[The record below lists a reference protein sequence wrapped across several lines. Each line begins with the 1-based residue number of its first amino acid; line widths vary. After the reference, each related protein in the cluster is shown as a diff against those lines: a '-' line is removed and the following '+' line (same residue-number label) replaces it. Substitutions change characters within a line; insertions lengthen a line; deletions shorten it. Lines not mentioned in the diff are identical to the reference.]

1 MARKITMAITA
12 VAFATTLTACGP
24 GVDAPTRLIQQVT
37 NGVEA
42 NVKTDDTLI
51 YVRNLHIS
59 LNPAGDAS
67 LIATIVNQK
76 EKPDAL
82 VALAINN
89 QEIKIESI
97 DAIQNKPIIFGGPSS
112 NANAALPG
120 SGLIAGHRYPVSLF
134 FGVSGSV
141 TLDALVVAED

>member
-12 VAFATTLTACGP
+12 VALATTLTACGP

-37 NGVEA
+37 DGVEA
-42 NVKTDDTLI
+42 NVQTDDTLI
-51 YVRNLHIS
+51 YVRNLYIS
-59 LNPAGDAS
+59 LSTTGDAN

-76 EKPDAL
+76 EKADAL

-89 QEIKIESI
+89 QEIQIDSI
-97 DAIQNKPIIFGGPSS
+97 PAIQNKPIIFGGPSS
-112 NANAALPG
+112 NASAAIPAA
-120 SGLIAGHRYPVSLF
+120 GLIAGHRYPVSLF

-141 TLDALVVAED
+141 TLDALVVAE